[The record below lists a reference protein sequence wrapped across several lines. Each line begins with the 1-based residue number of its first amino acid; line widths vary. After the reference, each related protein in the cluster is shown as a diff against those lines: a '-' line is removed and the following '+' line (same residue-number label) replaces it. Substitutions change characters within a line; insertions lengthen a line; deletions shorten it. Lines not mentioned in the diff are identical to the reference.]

1 MAITGKLLW
10 LPFKKSFK
18 SNQVQSGFAP
28 CILSFM
34 VVRLV
39 PLTEKLVV
47 RKKTFDQDKR
57 ALTLFPLFLIFIAR
71 LAGYYILGVA
81 ADQIMRFF
89 LF

>member
-1 MAITGKLLW
+1 MAGL
-10 LPFKKSFK
+10 SF
-18 SNQVQSGFAP
+18 
-28 CILSFM
+28 LSFM